1 MNIDDYRELS
11 RHFSDLSSRLETED
25 KRCDKAREFV
35 EYVNS
40 NCFEI
45 EQYAGVASDLD
56 CFCVLG
62 DIFDQKKSMR
72 IVK

>member
-11 RHFSDLSSRLETED
+11 RHFPICHLTLRH
-25 KRCDKAREFV
+25 RG
-35 EYVNS
+35 YINS

-56 CFCVLG
+56 RFCVLG